1 MRFVILGAG
10 ALGSIIAGHLA
21 RAGEDVL
28 VIARG
33 PRAAYVR
40 QHGITLTGVAD
51 FTTACP
57 VLTDPVELPEADV
70 LIVAVKTYD
79 MAAALASLRH
89 LKVARVLSIQNG
101 VLKNAQLADAF
112 GAEHTLGAATFLSG
126 EVLSDGAVRCN
137 AHQIL
142 YVGELPTG
150 TSARV
155 QQVVATLARAG
166 LQAEATAHMQT
177 IEWSKFVAWIGGMVL
192 SVLTRLETYK
202 FLSDP
207 DTALVY
213 ARLMR
218 ETAALATA
226 RGIALVDLPAFAV
239 HTITTGTEAEAVA
252 HLQARGVL
260 VHTRAP
266 LLRMSSLHDLE
277 HGRPLEIEETLGYVV
292 TQAAT
297 AGLAVPTVDTCYRLI
312 RGLNRC
318 MQRASG

>member
-142 YVGELPTG
+142 YVGELP
-150 TSARV
+150 V
-155 QQVVATLARAG
+155 
-166 LQAEATAHMQT
+166 
-177 IEWSKFVAWIGGMVL
+177 
-192 SVLTRLETYK
+192 
-202 FLSDP
+202 
-207 DTALVY
+207 
-213 ARLMR
+213 
-218 ETAALATA
+218 
-226 RGIALVDLPAFAV
+226 
-239 HTITTGTEAEAVA
+239 
-252 HLQARGVL
+252 
-260 VHTRAP
+260 
-266 LLRMSSLHDLE
+266 
-277 HGRPLEIEETLGYVV
+277 GRPPVCSRWSRPSRVRACRPRPRRTSDHRVVEVRRVDWWHGPLGAHPPGDV
-292 TQAAT
+292 
-297 AGLAVPTVDTCYRLI
+297 
-312 RGLNRC
+312 
-318 MQRASG
+318 